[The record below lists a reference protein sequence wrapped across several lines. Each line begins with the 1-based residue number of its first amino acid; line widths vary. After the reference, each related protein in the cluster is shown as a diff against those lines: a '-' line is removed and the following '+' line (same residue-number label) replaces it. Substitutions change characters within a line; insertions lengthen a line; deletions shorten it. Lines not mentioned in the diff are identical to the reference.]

1 MSENTISEQLKKV
14 ASDVLS
20 EETLAAIEDA
30 FTQSV
35 QEKSE
40 ELSALRVEKALIEQD
55 EAHAVKLE
63 KLLEAIDTD
72 HSKKLH
78 KVVSAID
85 KNHSQKLVSLVE
97 KFKKE
102 LDTDAGNFK
111 ESVVDNI
118 SNYLDLYVEQ
128 AIPTEDVAEAV
139 KNKHAI
145 HILENLRKTLSID
158 NALANTQIRE
168 AVIDGKKQLDES
180 ANTTKTLQ
188 AENAQLK
195 QKMERQEAKIVLE
208 QLSAGLPSVKKRHI
222 EKVLANKNV
231 QFIKENFQFTV
242 DMFEK
247 SETEKLATL
256 KEQATADKQ
265 VADRPVEKQQAV
277 VEESVEQQIAQ
288 SEPEGLQDQG
298 LFSNYMEELNRT

>member
-20 EETLAAIEDA
+20 EETLQAIEDA

-63 KLLEAIDTD
+63 KLLEAIDAD
-72 HSKKLH
+72 HTSKLH
-78 KVVSAID
+78 KVVAAID

-102 LDTDAGNFK
+102 LDQDAGTFK

-118 SNYLDLYVEQ
+118 SNYLDLYVEK
-128 AIPTEDVAEAV
+128 AIPAEDIAEAV
-139 KNKHAI
+139 KNKHAV

-158 NALANTQIRE
+158 NALSNDSIRE
-168 AVIDGKKQLDES
+168 AVIDGKKQIDEHS
-180 ANTTKTLQ
+180 EHAAKLVE
-188 AENAQLK
+188 ENKILK
-195 QKMERQEAKIVLE
+195 ENLEKQEAKVVLE
-208 QLSAGLPSVKKRHI
+208 QHTSGLPSVKKRHI
-222 EKVLANKNV
+222 EKVFAGKSAE
-231 QFIKENFQFTV
+231 FIKENYQFTLE
-242 DMFEK
+242 MFEK
-247 SETEKLATL
+247 SETEKLQTL
-256 KEQATADKQ
+256 KEEATAEKQ
-265 VADRPVEKQQAV
+265 VAERPVGEKQDV
-277 VEESVEQQIAQ
+277 VEESVEDKIAQ
-288 SEPEGLQDQG
+288 SDPTNMQDSN
-298 LFSNYMEELNRT
+298 LFTNYMEELNRT

>member
-1 MSENTISEQLKKV
+1 MSKNTISEQLKKV
-14 ASDVLS
+14 ASDVLT
-20 EETLAAIEDA
+20 EETLEAIEDA

-35 QEKSE
+35 HEKSE

-63 KLLEAIDTD
+63 KLLEAIDGD

-78 KVVSAID
+78 KVVEAID
-85 KNHSQKLVSLVE
+85 KNHSQKLYALVS

-118 SNYLDLYVEQ
+118 SNYLDLYVEK

-139 KNKHAI
+139 KNKHAT

-168 AVIDGKKQLDES
+168 AVIDGKKQIDES
-180 ANTTKTLQ
+180 IENAKTLQ
-188 AENAQLK
+188 VENAQLK
-195 QKMERQEAKIVLE
+195 QRMLKQEAKIVLE
-208 QLSAGLPSVKKRHI
+208 QFTSGLPSVKKRHI
-222 EKVLANKNV
+222 EKVLANKSA
-231 QFIKENFQFTV
+231 QFIKENYQFTV

-247 SETEKLATL
+247 SESDKLTTL

-265 VADRPVEKQQAV
+265 VADRPVEKHTAV
-277 VEESVEQQIAQ
+277 VGESVEQQIAQ
-288 SEPEGLQDQG
+288 SEPKGLQDQG
-298 LFSNYMEELNRT
+298 LFNNYMEELNRT